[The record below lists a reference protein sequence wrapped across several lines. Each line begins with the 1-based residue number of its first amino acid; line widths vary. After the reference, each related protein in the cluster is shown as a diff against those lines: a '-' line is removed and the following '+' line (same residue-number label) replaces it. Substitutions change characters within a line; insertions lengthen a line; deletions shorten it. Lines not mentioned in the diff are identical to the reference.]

1 MKRAVIE
8 YWTEIR
14 VVTEVELTDNEVDV
28 LIDNNE
34 NLNGTPIYIDEV
46 IEGDTPELDAIM
58 QKAMPKQVVEV
69 VAEIG
74 NVFSKIT
81 VKTK

>member
-34 NLNGTPIYIDEV
+34 HSDGSPIYIDEV
-46 IEGDTPELDAIM
+46 IEGDTPELDDIV
-58 QKAMPKQVVEV
+58 QKAMPKQVVEA

-81 VKTK
+81 VTAK